1 MIRLSTSLDIVS
13 KALLGL
19 VTLTVFSS
27 YGIIVRHDVG
37 QSEYET
43 RGTEFP
49 SIFFLERQGSRKVCV
64 ATLIHPQWALTAA
77 HCAEETMLDATV
89 EAGRRFGVRLAGENR
104 EIDQVIKH
112 PQYQPGAADDVD
124 LALLR
129 FRTPSAFP
137 RPVPLNFGTDEFD
150 QIVTIVG
157 WGYFGVGTLGRQYDD
172 GRMRHATNRISR
184 ADRYLRFVFDDP
196 RDQSAESLPTEG
208 TLGLGDSGGPALM
221 ATNSGQ
227 RLVGIAVGQITGPNY
242 EEETQG
248 RYGAVAIYERLSS
261 HIEWIETVIGSKAPF
276 DS

>member
-1 MIRLSTSLDIVS
+1 LN
-13 KALLGL
+13 
-19 VTLTVFSS
+19 
-27 YGIIVRHDVG
+27 
-37 QSEYET
+37 
-43 RGTEFP
+43 
-49 SIFFLERQGSRKVCV
+49 LE
-64 ATLIHPQWALTAA
+64 
-77 HCAEETMLDATV
+77 
-89 EAGRRFGVRLAGENR
+89 
-104 EIDQVIKH
+104 
-112 PQYQPGAADDVD
+112 
-124 LALLR
+124 
-129 FRTPSAFP
+129 
-137 RPVPLNFGTDEFD
+137 TDEFD

-221 ATNSGQ
+221 ATNSGP

-261 HIEWIETVIGSKAPF
+261 HIEWIETVVGSKAPF